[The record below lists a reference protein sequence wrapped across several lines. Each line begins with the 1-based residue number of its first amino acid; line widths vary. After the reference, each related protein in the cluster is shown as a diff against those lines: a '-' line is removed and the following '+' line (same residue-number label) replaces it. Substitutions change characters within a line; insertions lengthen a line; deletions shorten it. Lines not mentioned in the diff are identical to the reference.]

1 MPVADAHAPPA
12 TPNLVE
18 RLREHARRQPDR
30 LALQDAQH
38 HVRYGDLPD
47 RIDALAERLTRS
59 GARRI
64 ASRLDNG
71 VPAVLLDFACRRAG
85 LVHLPM
91 PGFFTAAQTAHA
103 LADAGIDTLADA
115 ATDAPDGIALS
126 RRALDQA
133 PSLPTGT
140 ALITYTS
147 GSTGLPKGVCLSAA
161 HLDTVAASIVE
172 AVAGHTPQ
180 RHLAVLPLAV
190 LLESV
195 AGVQAA
201 LTAGSEVLLQPLATL
216 GWSGAGG
223 LDPLRF
229 AAAIEQAAP
238 ESLILVPELLKGWI
252 QALMQGARA
261 PASLR
266 FCAIGG
272 AHVPPAILDAAARHG
287 LPVYEGYGLSEC
299 ASVVCLNRPGH
310 AVPGQVGTPLKHLQL
325 SLSPTGEVLVHGP
338 RFLGY
343 VGHPAPPDGPL
354 ATGDLGEIGADG
366 ALRLSGRLG
375 NRYITAYGRNVSPEW
390 SEALLAAHPAIAQAY
405 VHGEALAQA
414 VALLVPRDPALP
426 DAALTAAIEAIN
438 AQLPEY
444 ARIAAFRRVPPFRA
458 EDGTLTANGRLR
470 RREIRARHAEALAD
484 LSA

>member
-1 MPVADAHAPPA
+1 MADAHALPLTMSFHA
-12 TPNLVE
+12 
-18 RLREHARRQPDR
+18 RLLDHARRQPIR
-30 LALQDAQH
+30 IALQDPQH
-38 HVRYGDLPD
+38 TIAFGDLPA
-47 RIDALAERLTRS
+47 RIDALAERLSRA
-59 GARRI
+59 GAQRI

-115 ATDAPDGIALS
+115 APDAADGIALC
-126 RRALDQA
+126 RRAVDQA
-133 PSLPTGT
+133 TPLPTGT

-223 LDPLRF
+223 LDPRRF
-229 AAAIEQAAP
+229 AAAIAQAAP

-252 QALMQGARA
+252 HALMQGARA

-266 FCAIGG
+266 FCAVGG
-272 AHVPPAILDAAARHG
+272 AHVPPAVLAAAARLG
-287 LPVYEGYGLSEC
+287 LPVHEGYGLSEC

-310 AVPGQVGTPLKHLQL
+310 AVPGQVGTPLQHLRL

-354 ATGDLGEIGADG
+354 CTGDLGEIGADG

-390 SEALLAAHPAIAQAY
+390 SEALLAAHPAIAQAF
-405 VHGEALAQA
+405 VHGEALPQA
-414 VALLVPRDPALP
+414 VALLVPRDPALTDTALAAAV
-426 DAALTAAIEAIN
+426 DAVN

-470 RREIRARHAEALAD
+470 RREIHARHAEALTD

>member
-1 MPVADAHAPPA
+1 MADADAQRMTVSFHD
-12 TPNLVE
+12 
-18 RLREHARRQPDR
+18 RLLAHARQQPTR
-30 LALQDAQH
+30 VALRDPQYA
-38 HVRYGDLPD
+38 VTYGELPG
-47 RIDALAERLTRS
+47 RIEALAERLRDA
-59 GARRI
+59 GAHRI

-85 LVHLPM
+85 LVHLPV
-91 PGFFTAAQTAHA
+91 PGFFTPAQTAHA

-115 ATDAPDGIALS
+115 ASDVPDGIALS
-126 RRALDQA
+126 RRAVGSVA
-133 PSLPTGT
+133 ELPAGT
-140 ALITYTS
+140 ALVTYTS

-161 HLDTVAASIVE
+161 HLDTVASSIVE

-223 LDPLRF
+223 LDPMRF

-252 QALMQGARA
+252 HALLQGARA

-266 FCAIGG
+266 FCAVGG
-272 AHVPPAILDAAARHG
+272 AHVPPAVLAAAARLG

-310 AVPGQVGTPLKHLQL
+310 AVPGQVGTPLPHLQL
-325 SLSPTGEVLVHGP
+325 TVSTEGEVRVHGP

-343 VGHPAPPDGPL
+343 VGHAAPPEGPL
-354 ATGDLGEIGADG
+354 STGDLGEIGADG
-366 ALRLSGRLG
+366 ALTLSGRLG

-390 SEALLAAHPAIAQAY
+390 SEALLAAQPAIAQAF

-414 VALLVPRDPALP
+414 VALVVPRDPALP
-426 DAALTAAIEAIN
+426 DAALAAAVAAVN
-438 AQLPEY
+438 DQLPEY
-444 ARIAAFRRVPPFRA
+444 ARIARFRRVPPFRA

-470 RREIRARHAEALAD
+470 RREIRARHADALND

>member
-1 MPVADAHAPPA
+1 MADADARPVTVSFP
-12 TPNLVE
+12 E
-18 RLREHARRQPDR
+18 RLLAHARQQPTRVALSDPQYAVSYGELPGRIDDLADR
-30 LALQDAQH
+30 LRD
-38 HVRYGDLPD
+38 
-47 RIDALAERLTRS
+47 S

-85 LVHLPM
+85 LVHLPV
-91 PGFFTAAQTAHA
+91 PGFFTPAQTAHA

-115 ATDAPDGIALS
+115 ASNAPDGIALS
-126 RRALDQA
+126 RRAVDTVA
-133 PSLPTGT
+133 DLPAGT
-140 ALITYTS
+140 ALVTYTS

-161 HLDTVAASIVE
+161 HLDTVASSIVE

-229 AAAIEQAAP
+229 AAAIEQDAP

-252 QALMQGARA
+252 HALLQGARA
-261 PASLR
+261 PARLR
-266 FCAIGG
+266 FCAVGG
-272 AHVPPAILDAAARHG
+272 AHVPPAVLAAAARLG

-310 AVPGQVGTPLKHLQL
+310 AVPGQVGTPLPHLQL
-325 SLSPTGEVLVHGP
+325 SLSPDGEVLVHGP

-354 ATGDLGEIGADG
+354 STGDLGEIGADG
-366 ALRLSGRLG
+366 ALTLSGRLG

-414 VALLVPRDPALP
+414 VALLVPRDPALSDTALGTAV
-426 DAALTAAIEAIN
+426 DAVN

-444 ARIAAFRRVPPFRA
+444 ARISAFRRVPPFRA

-470 RREIRARHAEALAD
+470 RREIHARHADALND